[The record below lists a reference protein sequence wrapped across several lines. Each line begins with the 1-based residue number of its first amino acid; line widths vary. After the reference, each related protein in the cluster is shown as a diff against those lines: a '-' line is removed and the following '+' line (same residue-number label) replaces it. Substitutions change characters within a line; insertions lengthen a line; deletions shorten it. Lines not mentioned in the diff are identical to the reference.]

1 MSLVCYVATNKQTKT
16 FPWREGG
23 KEGGEAWKEGEGEKP
38 GNIGVGGGGVGGG
51 AKRVCVPCHNTILG
65 C

>member
-23 KEGGEAWKEGEGEKP
+23 DEGGEAWKERGRGEAREYK
-38 GNIGVGGGGVGGG
+38 GGGGGRG
-51 AKRVCVPCHNTILG
+51 
-65 C
+65 